1 MLRKG
6 FRLCDAVRHQLETD
20 GLLFTTLLA
29 AAAVHAQEGDAAVVD
44 ANALWKRLGFTRVEQ
59 RLRAS
64 VYARGAK
71 RAFALQKIEVR
82 HFTDSQT
89 DDVGFAGRDAF
100 AAAIT
105 TLLSPPPWQSDAV
118 SRRYALPGKEFTSR
132 QRHRFT
138 LNGGKRDGA

>member
-6 FRLCDAVRHQLETD
+6 FRLCDAVRHQMETD
-20 GLLFTTLLA
+20 GLLFATLLA
-29 AAAVHAQEGDAAVVD
+29 AAAIHAKKGDAAVVD
-44 ANALWKRLGFTRVEQ
+44 ANALRKRLGFTRVEQ

-64 VYARGAK
+64 LCAGGAE
-71 RAFALQKIEVR
+71 RAFTLQKIEVR
-82 HFTDSQT
+82 YFTGSQA
-89 DDVGFAGRDAF
+89 DDVGFAGRYTF

-105 TLLSPPPWQSDAV
+105 TVLSTPPRQSDAI